1 MQGLVLGGLPL
12 PSGAAEPPYQ
22 TPVRKGKAGEEGD
35 SSGGERHK
43 RKGSGRGVLG
53 HTRTHTRAHTEAGR
67 NLWTCCAS
75 GGCGETGELF
85 LVL

>member
-53 HTRTHTRAHTEAGR
+53 HTRTHTHAHTQKQEEI
-67 NLWTCCAS
+67 S
-75 GGCGETGELF
+75 GHAVQAVAVDR
-85 LVL
+85 LVSYS